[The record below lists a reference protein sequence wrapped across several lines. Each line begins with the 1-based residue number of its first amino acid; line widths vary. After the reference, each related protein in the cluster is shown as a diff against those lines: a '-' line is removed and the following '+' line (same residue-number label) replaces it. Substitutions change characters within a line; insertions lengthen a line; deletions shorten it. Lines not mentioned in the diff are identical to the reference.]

1 MTAFKAASLYYCL
14 LKKKILGMASFFLNI
29 DSPEW
34 DPVMPVMLPL
44 GALNAI
50 PFIDASYGVLMPSIV
65 FIFAT
70 FHHLNGKLVEEAE
83 TVGDYV

>member
-1 MTAFKAASLYYCL
+1 MT
-14 LKKKILGMASFFLNI
+14 SFFLNI

-50 PFIDASYGVLMPSIV
+50 PFINASYGVLVPAIV

-70 FHHLNGKLVEEAE
+70 FHHLNGKLAEEAE
-83 TVGDYV
+83 TPSDNDYNNSRGPTTATREYV